1 MKKDTT
7 FVMSEYPYHKLFSAY
22 SRKFDFT
29 FRTSDLHLSFT
40 LWNSNLLPAFWTVVE
55 TVNFSLLEAA
65 DSILPAPHESVS
77 KRQILLVLQRT
88 FVEVL

>member
-29 FRTSDLHLSFT
+29 FRTSDLHFSFT
-40 LWNSNLLPAFWTVVE
+40 LWNSNLLPAFWTVIE
-55 TVNFSLLEAA
+55 TVNFSLLETA
-65 DSILPAPHESVS
+65 DSILPASRDLIS
-77 KRQILLVLQRT
+77 QLQILLVL
-88 FVEVL
+88 